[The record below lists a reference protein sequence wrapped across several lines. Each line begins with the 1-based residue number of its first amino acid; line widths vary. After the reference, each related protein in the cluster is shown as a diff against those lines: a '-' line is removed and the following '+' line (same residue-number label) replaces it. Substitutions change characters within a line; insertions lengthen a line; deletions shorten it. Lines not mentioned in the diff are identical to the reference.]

1 MVKFEKN
8 GDRNMSMIKI
18 EGNTFS
24 LENDY
29 ILRRIVFD
37 EGGLHTT
44 SIFNKTVGMEY
55 ARQIAPLEFMLRLR
69 NKTLFGYKQRTR
81 HILDGNIS
89 DRDYN
94 LSLVNAE
101 ALKISPGVE
110 RLKVSLQVAEIDVL
124 VNVYYEIKRK
134 FCGVSKWLEIISG
147 VDDLSIN
154 SIIFDVINACPGECV
169 DIDFYRQAGLTRL
182 EPMFA
187 MAGAEDIIQLHNP
200 KLDEGVFLGNSAP
213 GPLKYFLCY
222 PHWQET
228 AISTGYNFESP
239 PFNKYLNKGET
250 FTTDRAMVFLYK
262 GKTDDDAVRNSFR
275 DYIRSYLPATVDKGG
290 FMYCTWLPFL
300 KDINE
305 PLLLDL
311 IDRAADM
318 GFNSFVLDDGW
329 FVDGEWAVDK
339 EKFPNGLKIISDR
352 VRSHGMCFGLWFNIG
367 TDYGNLCQNSEY
379 SGINTDGSPKIFGLT
394 GQIRQMCF
402 ASGHREIVARKLV
415 ELAREYNVGYFKLD
429 FSNIVSPYRMMQAG
443 CCSKDHEYHRDS
455 GDSVIEQYAGF
466 KYLRNEVKKAFPD
479 LIVDFSFEAFGLDY
493 PSIAALEYSE
503 LHHMSNM
510 NTLRPHIIDALKIR
524 NTLYRY
530 VTVMP
535 PERLLGSLICLQNQ
549 NDIEHLLTAL
559 VGTPLVAGDLRRIT
573 PENLTLIR
581 LVTAAIQGIISQG
594 PMTRFIK
601 LRRDKYVY
609 PGEWDGFAKFNEA
622 GSGIICLFKNRSS
635 ISDFEIH
642 IDDLPEGID
651 KFTIKDVLAGGGHS
665 TVSAAELASGVRRN
679 WFGDGNCCI
688 FTVFPLK

>member
-1 MVKFEKN
+1 
-8 GDRNMSMIKI
+8 MSMIKI
-18 EGNTFS
+18 EDKVFC
-24 LENDY
+24 LENDF
-29 ILRRIVFD
+29 IARHIVFD

-44 SIFNKTVGMEY
+44 SIFNKAVSAEY
-55 ARQIAPLEFMLRLR
+55 AKPVPPVEFMLRLR

-94 LSLVNAE
+94 LSLVNVE
-101 ALKISPGVE
+101 ALTVSPGVE
-110 RLKVSLQVAEIDVL
+110 RLKVSLQVAEIDVK

-134 FCGVSKWLEIISG
+134 FCGISKWLEVISG
-147 VDDLSIN
+147 IDDLSIN
-154 SIIFDVINACPGECV
+154 SIIFDVINACPGEFA
-169 DIDFYRQAGLTRL
+169 DMDFYRQAGLTRL

-187 MAGAEDIIQLHNP
+187 IAGADDIIQIHNP
-200 KLDEGVFLGNSAP
+200 KLEEGLFFCNSAP

-239 PFNKYLNKGET
+239 PVNKYLNKGET
-250 FTTDRAMVFLYK
+250 FTTDRAMIFLYK
-262 GKTDDDAVRNSFR
+262 GKSDDDAVRNSFR
-275 DYIRSYLPATVDKGG
+275 DYIRSYLPATVDNGG

-329 FVDGEWAVDK
+329 FTDGEWAVDK
-339 EKFPNGLKIISDR
+339 EKFPNGLKIISDK

-367 TDYGNLCQNSEY
+367 TDYGNPGQNHQH

-394 GQIRQMCF
+394 GKTIQMCF
-402 ASGHREIVARKLV
+402 ASGHRELVARKLV
-415 ELAREYNVGYFKLD
+415 SLAREYNVGYFKLD

-443 CCSKDHEYHRDS
+443 CCSTEHEYHRES
-455 GDSVIEQYAGF
+455 GDSVLEQYAGL
-466 KYLRNEVKKAFPD
+466 KYVRDEVKSIFPD

-510 NTLRPHIIDALKIR
+510 NTLRPHIINALKIR

-559 VGTPLVAGDLRRIT
+559 VGTPLAAGDLRKIT

-581 LVTAAIQGIISQG
+581 RVTAAIQVIISQG
-594 PMTRFIK
+594 PMTRFVK

-609 PGEWDGFAKFNEA
+609 SDEWDGFAKFNEA
-622 GSGIICLFKNRSS
+622 GSGIICLFKNNSS

-642 IDDLPEGID
+642 IDDLPAEID
-651 KFTIKDVLAGGGHS
+651 KFIVKDILADNES
-665 TVSAAELASGVRRN
+665 SIVSAAELSSGIRRN
-679 WFGDGNCCI
+679 WFGSGNCCI
-688 FTVFPLK
+688 LAVSPHK

>member
-1 MVKFEKN
+1 
-8 GDRNMSMIKI
+8 MSMVRI

-24 LENDY
+24 LENDF
-29 ILRRIVFD
+29 ISRRIVFD

-44 SIFNKTVGMEY
+44 SIFNKTVGKEY
-55 ARQIAPLEFMLRLR
+55 AKPASTVEFMMRLQ
-69 NKTLFGYKQRTR
+69 NKTLFGHKQRVR

-94 LSLVNAE
+94 LSLVDAE
-101 ALKISPGVE
+101 ALPVSPGVE
-110 RLKVSLQVAEIDVL
+110 RLKVSLQVAEIDVK

-134 FCGVSKWLEIISG
+134 FCGISKWLEVISG
-147 VDDLSIN
+147 IDGLSVN
-154 SIIFDVINACPGECV
+154 SVIFDAINACPGEFV
-169 DIDFYRQAGLTRL
+169 DVDFYRQSGLTRL

-187 MAGAEDIIQLHNP
+187 LSGAEDIIQLHNY
-200 KLDEGVFLGNSAP
+200 KLGEGVFFGNSAP

-239 PFNKYLNKGET
+239 PFNKYLNKGEA

-262 GKTDDDAVRNSFR
+262 GKSDDDAVRNSFR
-275 DYIRSYLPATVDKGG
+275 DYIRSYLPATVDNGG

-311 IDRAADM
+311 VDRAADM

-329 FVDGEWAVDK
+329 FVNGEWAVDG
-339 EKFPNGLKIISDR
+339 EKFPNGLKIISDK
-352 VRSHGMCFGLWFNIG
+352 VRSRGMCFGLWFNIG
-367 TDYGNLCQNSEY
+367 TDYGNLGANSRY
-379 SGINTDGSPKIFGLT
+379 SGINTDGSPKIFGLAGKT
-394 GQIRQMCF
+394 RQMCF
-402 ASGHREIVARKLV
+402 ASGHREIVARKLIS
-415 ELAREYNVGYFKLD
+415 LAREYDVGYFKLD
-429 FSNIVSPYRMMQAG
+429 FSSIVSPYRMMQAG
-443 CCSKDHEYHRDS
+443 CCSTEHEHHRES
-455 GDSVIEQYAGF
+455 GDSVIGQYAGL
-466 KYLRNEVKKAFPD
+466 KYVRDEVKNVFPD

-493 PSIAALEYSE
+493 PSMAALEYSE

-510 NTLRPHIIDALKIR
+510 NTLRPNIVDALRIR

-535 PERLLGSLICLQNQ
+535 PERLLGSLICLQNR

-559 VGTPLVAGDLRRIT
+559 VGTPLLAGDLRKIT
-573 PENLTLIR
+573 PENLCIIR
-581 LVTAAIQGIISQG
+581 RVTAAIQGIISRG

-601 LRRDKYVY
+601 LRRDKYVK
-609 PGEWDGFAKFNEA
+609 PDEWDGFAKFNEA

-635 ISDFEIH
+635 AGDFEIH

-651 KFTIKDVLAGGGHS
+651 RFTVKDVLADGELPA
-665 TVSAAELASGVRRN
+665 VSAAELVGGIRRN
-679 WFGDGNCCI
+679 WFGDGNCTI
-688 FTVFPLK
+688 LAVSPVK

>member
-1 MVKFEKN
+1 
-8 GDRNMSMIKI
+8 MIRI

-24 LENDY
+24 LENDF
-29 ILRRIVFD
+29 IARSIVFD

-44 SIFNKTVGMEY
+44 SIFNKAAGKEY
-55 ARQIAPLEFMLRLR
+55 AKPAAPVEFMLRLQ
-69 NKTLFGYKQRTR
+69 NKTLFGFKQRTR

-94 LSLVNAE
+94 LSLIGAE
-101 ALKISPGVE
+101 SMAVSPGVE
-110 RLKVSLQVAEIDVL
+110 RLKVSLLVAEIDVK

-134 FCGVSKWLEIISG
+134 FCGISKWLEVISG
-147 VDDLSIN
+147 MNDLSIN
-154 SIIFDVINACPGECV
+154 SIIFDVINACPGEFSDV
-169 DIDFYRQAGLTRL
+169 DFYRQAGLTRL

-187 MAGAEDIIQLHNP
+187 LAGAEDIIQIHNS
-200 KLDEGVFLGNSAP
+200 KLEEGVFFGNSAP
-213 GPLKYFLCY
+213 GPLKFFLCY

-239 PFNKYLNKGET
+239 PVNKYLNKGET
-250 FTTDRAMVFLYK
+250 FTTDRAMIFLYK
-262 GKTDDDAVRNSFR
+262 GRADDDAVRNSFR
-275 DYIRSYLPATVDKGG
+275 DYIRSYLPVTADNGG

-329 FVDGEWAVDK
+329 FVNGEWTVDK
-339 EKFPNGLKIISDR
+339 EKFPNGLKIISDK
-352 VRSHGMCFGLWFNIG
+352 VRSRGMCFGLWFNIG
-367 TDYGNLCQNSEY
+367 TDYGNLGRNAHY
-379 SGINTDGSPKIFGLT
+379 SGINTDGSPKIFGLS
-394 GQIRQMCF
+394 GEIRQMCF
-402 ASGHREIVARKLV
+402 ASGHRELVAQKLTA
-415 ELAREYNVGYFKLD
+415 LAREYNVGYFKLD

-443 CCSKDHEYHRDS
+443 CCSTGHEYHRES
-455 GDSVIEQYAGF
+455 GDSIIEQYAGL
-466 KYLRNEVKKAFPD
+466 KYVRDEVKKVFPG

-510 NTLRPHIIDALKIR
+510 NTLRPHILNALKIR

-559 VGTPLVAGDLRRIT
+559 VGTPLVAGDLRKIT
-573 PENLTLIR
+573 PENLILIR
-581 LVTAAIQGIISQG
+581 RVTAAIQGIISQG

-601 LRRDKYVY
+601 LRRDKYVQSD
-609 PGEWDGFAKFNEA
+609 EWDGFAKFNES
-622 GSGIICLFKNRSS
+622 GSGIICLFKNHSS

-642 IDDLPEGID
+642 IDDLPDGID
-651 KFTIKDVLAGGGHS
+651 KFTVKDVLAGSESS
-665 TVSAAELASGVRRN
+665 TVSAAELSSGIRRN
-679 WFGDGNCCI
+679 WFGDLNCCI
-688 FTVFPLK
+688 LTVCPLK